1 MKRLTAA
8 VAALAG
14 VWGTPA
20 EAQRTEENTTR
31 EAEDGFGKSVG
42 SESIGIYASGEV
54 RGFSATDAGNN
65 RIEGLY
71 WDRQATIT
79 SVIQRGST
87 VRLGLAAF
95 GYPLPAPTGI
105 VDYDLR
111 RTGKDRVVS
120 VQLNSGDYLGTD
132 LVVDAAL
139 PVTETLSVNADFGL
153 YDDEYVNGTGG
164 WYVSYGG
171 VARWRPARTVE
182 LTGIFGRYDYGDE
195 EQGPVIFPA
204 GAALPRRVER
214 RLYWGQDW
222 ADWAGHAQN
231 GGLIAK
237 ASLGK
242 WQIAAGAF
250 QSRFTRDTYHAA
262 YYRDVDARGIG
273 RSVMVAGQDQVA
285 ESWSGEIRV
294 SRSFDEG
301 RRRHL
306 LLGSLRGRDVRVGYG
321 GYATVE
327 LGTAPIGVSDPQPQP
342 AFAFGPRSRDQ
353 VRQTSA
359 AVGYELRWAGL
370 GELNLGLTRSD
381 YRKTIRVPG
390 AVPAGQHDQPWL
402 WNAALAITATARLT
416 LYGAATRGLEE
427 SGVAPANAENRGQA
441 LPALRTRQ
449 MEAGLRYALP
459 GGWRLNAAAF
469 EIAKPY
475 FDIDRSDGAY
485 RQLGDVTHR
494 GIEGSLSGAPFSGMS
509 LVAGA
514 VWLRPRVSGQAVADG
529 RLGAK
534 PIGRTSL
541 LVDASADYRVA
552 ALPGFSV
559 DGRVTVEG
567 ERVANAANTLS
578 LPARAV
584 IDLGARY
591 RTRVARTPV
600 LVRAQIRNVT
610 DNFAWKVSSGG
621 GFTLQPGRR
630 ATLSLTADF

>member
-1 MKRLTAA
+1 MERADVEALRPFRHHFVADAPRLEKGNAIGDVGGGEQIVRDHQHRRAA
-8 VAALAG
+8 IAHRGDQRVEIGGGARVEAGGRLVEQQHRHLPQQRDRDGHLLPHALGETVEPLIPGAFLQAG
-14 VWGTPA
+14 G
-20 EAQRTEENTTR
+20 
-31 EAEDGFGKSVG
+31 
-42 SESIGIYASGEV
+42 
-54 RGFSATDAGNN
+54 
-65 RIEGLY
+65 
-71 WDRQATIT
+71 
-79 SVIQRGST
+79 
-87 VRLGLAAF
+87 
-95 GYPLPAPTGI
+95 
-105 VDYDLR
+105 
-111 RTGKDRVVS
+111 
-120 VQLNSGDYLGTD
+120 
-132 LVVDAAL
+132 
-139 PVTETLSVNADFGL
+139 
-153 YDDEYVNGTGG
+153 GG

-182 LTGIFGRYDYGDE
+182 LTGFFGRYDYGDE

-204 GAALPRRVER
+204 GAALPGRVER

-327 LGTAPIGVSDPQPQP
+327 LGTTPIGVPDPQPQP

-359 AVGYELRWAGL
+359 AIGYELRWAGL

-475 FDIDRSDGAY
+475 FDIDRRDGA
-485 RQLGDVTHR
+485 
-494 GIEGSLSGAPFSGMS
+494 
-509 LVAGA
+509 
-514 VWLRPRVSGQAVADG
+514 
-529 RLGAK
+529 
-534 PIGRTSL
+534 
-541 LVDASADYRVA
+541 
-552 ALPGFSV
+552 
-559 DGRVTVEG
+559 
-567 ERVANAANTLS
+567 
-578 LPARAV
+578 
-584 IDLGARY
+584 
-591 RTRVARTPV
+591 
-600 LVRAQIRNVT
+600 
-610 DNFAWKVSSGG
+610 
-621 GFTLQPGRR
+621 
-630 ATLSLTADF
+630 